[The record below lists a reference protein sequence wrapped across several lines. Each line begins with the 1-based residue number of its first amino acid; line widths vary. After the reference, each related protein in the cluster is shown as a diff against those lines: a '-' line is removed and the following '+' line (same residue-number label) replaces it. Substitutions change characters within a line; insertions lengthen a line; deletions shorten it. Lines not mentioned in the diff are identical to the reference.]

1 MPPPIVLSDDED
13 DAGSDTFGADDDTEK
28 QLQPIDINASKTDII
43 KGYQSCQLDLGRVLA
58 ENRSLRQRVS
68 ELEATAASKRRRG
81 TGMGDN
87 RLGYQKNVGSW
98 ARYFLLTKEAW
109 VKTEDFR
116 KSPPELSLD
125 PAARFG
131 SNTAYSNGITA
142 ALFDMIP
149 VKYHPLLDYAEYRHL
164 GKDFIA
170 EVGNARSSTINSLRG
185 VIPSILTSAGHA
197 VDGQLLSIA
206 AADRSRSNVLLG
218 LLRFPGETTSRI
230 FAPILFPNGQKKM
243 EFIFLSKIVLD
254 IHRVMTFGPSSLG
267 VKPDAKSNGIK
278 YAVFEATDHSIALAG
293 IFARF
298 LVSADKTFANTGT
311 ITKITW
317 EADYRTY
324 RKLLATNRDTPFVRH
339 IFKTVN
345 DHVFAG
351 VSKTAGNVQEDGGDP
366 GVEDEISQ
374 AMHHLAFGDF
384 EDPTHSDEDAVDYAS
399 DQPPVAGPSHR
410 RARISDEPPQIRV
423 IPNRE
428 EEQEVA
434 MQTRGRR
441 SKKTT

>member
-1 MPPPIVLSDDED
+1 MPPPIILSDDED
-13 DAGSDTFGADDDTEK
+13 DAGSDTSFGADDDAEK
-28 QLQPIDINASKTDII
+28 QLQPIDIDASKTDII
-43 KGYQSCQLDLGRVLA
+43 KGYQSCQLDLGRILA

-68 ELEATAASKRRRG
+68 DLEATAASKRRRV

-98 ARYFLLTKEAW
+98 ARYFFLTKEAW
-109 VKTEDFR
+109 VKPEDFR

-131 SNTAYSNGITA
+131 NNTAYSLGITA

-149 VKYHPLLDYAEYRHL
+149 VKYHPLLDYAEYRQS
-164 GKDFIA
+164 GERRFIA
-170 EVGNARSSTINSLRG
+170 DVGNARSSTINSLRG
-185 VIPSILTSAGHA
+185 VIPSILTSAGHT
-197 VDGQLLSIA
+197 VDGHLLGIA
-206 AADRSRSNVLLG
+206 AADRSQSKVLLG
-218 LLRFPGETTSRI
+218 LLRYPGETTSKI

-278 YAVFEATDHSIALAG
+278 YAVVEATDHSIALAG

-298 LVSADKTFANTGT
+298 LVSADKTFANTGA

-351 VSKTAGNVQEDGGDP
+351 VSKTVGNMQEDGGDP

-374 AMHHLAFGDF
+374 AMHHLAFGDSRIRHIQ
-384 EDPTHSDEDAVDYAS
+384 TKM
-399 DQPPVAGPSHR
+399 PSTTP
-410 RARISDEPPQIRV
+410 RISHLSLDQAIAVLESV
-423 IPNRE
+423 
-428 EEQEVA
+428 
-434 MQTRGRR
+434 TSHLKFG
-441 SKKTT
+441 

>member
-13 DAGSDTFGADDDTEK
+13 DAGSDTFGADDTEK

-43 KGYQSCQLDLGRVLA
+43 KGYQSCQLDLGRILA

-197 VDGQLLSIA
+197 VD
-206 AADRSRSNVLLG
+206 
-218 LLRFPGETTSRI
+218 ETTSRI

-410 RARISDEPPQIRV
+410 RAQISDEPPQVRV

>member
-13 DAGSDTFGADDDTEK
+13 DAGSDTFGADNDTEK

-43 KGYQSCQLDLGRVLA
+43 KGYQSCQLDLGRILA

-125 PAARFG
+125 PTARFG

-149 VKYHPLLDYAEYRHL
+149 VKYHPLLDYAEYRHKTSL
-164 GKDFIA
+164 LKSETLAQAPSTLFG
-170 EVGNARSSTINSLRG
+170 ESSLPFLPLRAM
-185 VIPSILTSAGHA
+185 PSM
-197 VDGQLLSIA
+197 
-206 AADRSRSNVLLG
+206 
-218 LLRFPGETTSRI
+218 TTSRI

-351 VSKTAGNVQEDGGDP
+351 VSKTAGNVQEDGWDP

-410 RARISDEPPQIRV
+410 RARISDEPPQVRV

>member
-1 MPPPIVLSDDED
+1 MHNR
-13 DAGSDTFGADDDTEK
+13 DTRAANWTSV
-28 QLQPIDINASKTDII
+28 A
-43 KGYQSCQLDLGRVLA
+43 
-58 ENRSLRQRVS
+58 SLRKIAAFGKGLANWKQRLPQSVDAS
-68 ELEATAASKRRRG
+68 RAWATI
-81 TGMGDN
+81 D
-87 RLGYQKNVGSW
+87 W
-98 ARYFLLTKEAW
+98 DTKKMLACGLEAW
-109 VKTEDFR
+109 VKPEDFR

-125 PAARFG
+125 PGARFG
-131 SNTAYSNGITA
+131 NNTAYSLGITA

-170 EVGNARSSTINSLRG
+170 DVRNARSSTINSLRG

-197 VDGQLLSIA
+197 VDSHLLGIA
-206 AADRSRSNVLLG
+206 AADRSQSKVLLG
-218 LLRFPGETTSRI
+218 LLRYPGETSKI
-230 FAPILFPNGQKKM
+230 FAPILFLNGQKKM

-267 VKPDAKSNGIK
+267 MKPDAKSNGIK
-278 YAVFEATDHSIALAG
+278 YAVVEATDDSIALAG

-298 LVSADKTFANTGT
+298 LVSADKTFANTSA

-324 RKLLATNRDTPFVRH
+324 RKLLATNRDTLFVRH

-345 DHVFAG
+345 DHVFAR
-351 VSKTAGNVQEDGGDP
+351 VSKTVGNMQEDGGDP

-374 AMHHLAFGDF
+374 AMHHLAFGDC
-384 EDPTHSDEDAVDYAS
+384 EEPTHSDEDAVHYAP

-410 RARISDEPPQIRV
+410 RARISDEPPQIRM

-428 EEQEVA
+428 EEEWEVV

-441 SKKTT
+441 SNKTT